1 MPLQASQMSVH
12 EILEVIFQNKWRF
25 FLSVFL
31 GLSIACLYTRLTDK
45 VYEAK
50 AEIRINDRSANEP
63 LLQGLGVTTTMAQR
77 FTTMRSRLL
86 APAELKNTVQA
97 ILSDPRY
104 QGQRPFLEKHAKA
117 FDAAQEL
124 SGSVFMDIRGG
135 VLTIRAERQNP
146 DEALAVVETLE
157 PNVEAELQR
166 FSGDRLTSITGTL
179 AGLLEKYKNLLTKNE
194 EDLRDFKSYNQID
207 LAGTQE
213 DMLRM
218 ANNLDAVSESPKGLL
233 ARLISLL
240 DRHSSNELELQAL
253 SAKCAAIE
261 SQIQAEPEFRVK
273 EFTTGQSEMHKQMEA
288 LLAKALTE
296 LETIRKDRSDAHP
309 LVRDKM
315 DEIARYRAKLEE
327 LGSPVVRE
335 EQKTANPVRE
345 GLKMQLASL
354 KAEIESKRKE
364 QEHLVSQSKEL
375 QMRVAKIPEKELER
389 MRINRE
395 VSIQQSMYNDI
406 HLRYE
411 KAKLTRSLEEAETL
425 TFERLGAFKNPNP
438 IRPNSRFILLMGTFL
453 GMAFG
458 IAWCFLKEFTDTSF
472 RNLEDASRFLD
483 LPILGVIPEMAGIAR
498 RQAKRRRRAAA

>member
-63 LLQGLGVTTTMAQR
+63 LLQGLSVTTTMAQR
-77 FTTMRSRLL
+77 FNTMRSRLL
-86 APAELKNTVQA
+86 APAELEKTVRE

-146 DEALAVVETLE
+146 DEALAVVKTLE

-166 FSGDRLTSITGTL
+166 FSEDRLNETTKTL
-179 AGLLEKYKNLLTKNE
+179 GSLLKKVTNDLTKNE
-194 EDLRDFKSYNQID
+194 EELRDFESFNQME
-207 LAGTQE
+207 LASTRDDVQ
-213 DMLRM
+213 RI
-218 ANNLDAVSESPKGLL
+218 ANRLDSVSENSKRLL
-233 ARLISLL
+233 ARLLDLL
-240 DRHSSNELELQAL
+240 ERQSANEVDLKSKIAQ
-253 SAKCAAIE
+253 CAAIE

-273 EFTTGQSEMHKQMEA
+273 EFTTGQSAMHKEMES
-288 LLAKALTE
+288 LLAKAQTD
-296 LETIRKDRSDAHP
+296 LETIRKDRSDTHP
-309 LVRDKM
+309 LVREKT

-327 LGSPVVRE
+327 LNKPVVRE
-335 EQKTANPVRE
+335 EQKIANPVRE
-345 GLKMQLASL
+345 NLKMQLASL
-354 KAEIESKRKE
+354 KGEIESKRKE
-364 QEHLVSQSKEL
+364 QAQLEAQSKDL
-375 QMRVAKIPEKELER
+375 QPRVAKMPGKDLER
-389 MRINRE
+389 ARINRE
-395 VSIQQSMYNDI
+395 VAIQQNMYNEI
-406 HLRYE
+406 KLRFE
-411 KAKLTRSLEEAETL
+411 RAKLTRSLEKAEAL
-425 TFERLGAFKNPNP
+425 SFERLGAFKNPNP